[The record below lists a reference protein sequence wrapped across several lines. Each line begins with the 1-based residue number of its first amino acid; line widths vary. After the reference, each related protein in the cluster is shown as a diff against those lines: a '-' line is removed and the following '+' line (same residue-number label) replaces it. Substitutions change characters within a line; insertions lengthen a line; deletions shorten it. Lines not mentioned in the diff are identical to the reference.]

1 MDNFLSLMIFCC
13 YIYIQIYSS
22 NENENELVVGNLNRT
37 KPNERT
43 THANENISVIESEV
57 DDSES
62 VTLQADKSCVPDDGG
77 VKEGTFDPPHLSTG
91 KSGNVLVASAHS
103 PQIWSPLHK
112 QCQSPSIPTGKC
124 TLLQIVSCKYNI

>member
-1 MDNFLSLMIFCC
+1 MDNFLSLMTFCC

-43 THANENISVIESEV
+43 THANENISVAESEV

-62 VTLQADKSCVPDDGG
+62 VTLQADKSYVPNDGD
-77 VKEGTFDPPHLSTG
+77 VKERMVDSHLPTG
-91 KSGNVLVASAHS
+91 KSDNVLVVSTHS
-103 PQIWSPLHK
+103 PRIWSPLHK
-112 QCQSPSIPTGKC
+112 QHRYQSPSIPTGKC
-124 TLLQIVSCKYNI
+124 I